1 MAQGFKTGGRRKGIP
16 NKRTG
21 SLVERLLDEMTCDPV
36 GIMAEMAMNPK
47 TPAKLRFL
55 CAKELAQ
62 YIAPKR
68 KAIEVTGDPDLIDR
82 PLIEVRWIEPAN
94 VPAGSGHAA
103 NGSGQIP
110 SVLPPAE

>member
-1 MAQGFKTGGRRKGIP
+1 MAQGFKSGGRAAGVPNRK
-16 NKRTG
+16 T
-21 SLVERLLDEMTCDPV
+21 SLVERLLDEMKCNPV

-47 TPAKLRFL
+47 TPVKLRFL

-68 KAIEVTGDPDLIDR
+68 KAIEVTGLEDGVAGR
-82 PLIEVRWIEPAN
+82 PVIEVHWIEPADVTSGN
-94 VPAGSGHAA
+94 GHAA

>member
-1 MAQGFKTGGRRKGIP
+1 MAQGFKSGGRAAGVPNRK
-16 NKRTG
+16 T
-21 SLVERLLDEMTCDPV
+21 SLVERLLDEMKCNPV

-62 YIAPKR
+62 YIAAKR

-82 PLIEVRWIEPAN
+82 PLIEVRWIESIERDEPSVN
-94 VPAGSGHAA
+94 GHA
-103 NGSGQIP
+103 NGGGQ
-110 SVLPPAE
+110 LPPAPSPR